1 MGSRPTDSI
10 TNILATCWIEQIRSK
25 TSVCRICG
33 FVSKG
38 YFTLREL
45 FKDLV
50 SQVLIYLVGFLCSS
64 ALGLL
69 VFVLLYKLHVYWGF
83 PEPSI
88 NGLTFVVFVGMLI
101 FKHVVERNLEELGLE
116 IKDVLPKLLLKLLW
130 SVSALA
136 LVVNIDVVINFIME
150 VNKGFYHIIGIP

>member
-1 MGSRPTDSI
+1 M
-10 TNILATCWIEQIRSK
+10 
-25 TSVCRICG
+25 
-33 FVSKG
+33 
-38 YFTLREL
+38 REL

-83 PEPSI
+83 PEPSV

-116 IKDVLPKLLLKLLW
+116 IKDVLPKLLPKLLW